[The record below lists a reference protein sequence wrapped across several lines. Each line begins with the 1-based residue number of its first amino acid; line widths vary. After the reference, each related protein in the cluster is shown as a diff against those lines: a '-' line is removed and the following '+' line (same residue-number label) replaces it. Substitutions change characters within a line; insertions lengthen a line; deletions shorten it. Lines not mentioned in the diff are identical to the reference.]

1 MQAQSPPPPQSIPP
15 LPPMP
20 DLLSGRTLSARELRQ
35 VRELYSDHL
44 TNIQGRRDEIVGQL
58 RRATGPERVGLE
70 QHLGLLN
77 QRILRIEGDLERTS
91 QMLANA
97 VVANPE
103 PSTIVAPQPPF
114 QNFGSGQM
122 TGIAIVFTVVVLMPI
137 AISIARVIWRRATQP
152 KQQAPAW
159 DAGQRL
165 DRMEHAIDAIA
176 VEVERISEGQRF
188 VTKLLTESPNFG
200 ALNSGQKVAEPVAQK
215 EAVKVPREER

>member
-1 MQAQSPPPPQSIPP
+1 MQAQSRPSSQSIQPLPPPPPPIPGN
-15 LPPMP
+15 L
-20 DLLSGRTLSARELRQ
+20 TAQELRE
-35 VRELYSDHL
+35 VRKVYSDQL
-44 TNIQGRRDEIVGQL
+44 INIMDRRGRIVDQL
-58 RRATGPERVGLE
+58 RRSTGAERVGLE
-70 QHLGLLN
+70 QHLTALD
-77 QRILRIEGDLERTS
+77 QRILRLENDLERTS

-103 PSTIVAPQPPF
+103 TFTGVAPQPPF